1 MWEGNSSLT
10 GLLVSIL
17 RGIAESLRTNKLATA
32 LAAIAFVTTSILAFS
47 SQYDE
52 RPWYRQVLLPDIN
65 RAESLFE
72 SRMHDAEETT
82 NENWRLSYFIDAQKR
97 TREAVNLLKN
107 RWPHTHEGVRAHLR
121 LIQYY
126 ELLLE
131 DFAIIRTQL
140 SLDDGMDYMSAFRK
154 SELER
159 RPLHDAWLA
168 WVNGN

>member
-1 MWEGNSSLT
+1 MWGDESSLT
-10 GLLVSIL
+10 ELLASIL
-17 RGIAESLRTNKLATA
+17 RGIADSLRANKIATVLAG
-32 LAAIAFVTTSILAFS
+32 IAFVTTGILAYS

-52 RPWYRQVLLPDIN
+52 RPWYRQVVLPDIR

-72 SRMHDAEETT
+72 GRIHDAEETA

-97 TREAVNLLKN
+97 TREAVDLLKN
-107 RWPHTHEGVRAHLR
+107 RWPHTHEGVRAHLK

-140 SLDDGMDYMSAFRK
+140 SLDERMDYMAAFRN
-154 SELER
+154 SELAR
-159 RPLHDAWLA
+159 QPLRDAWLA

>member
-1 MWEGNSSLT
+1 MWEDNSSLT
-10 GLLVSIL
+10 GLLVSVV
-17 RGIAESLRTNKLATA
+17 RGIAESLRTNKLATV
-32 LAAIAFVTTSILAFS
+32 LAAIAFVTTGILALS

-97 TREAVNLLKN
+97 TREAINLLKN
-107 RWPHTHEGVRAHLR
+107 RWPHTHDGVRAHSK

-131 DFAIIRTQL
+131 DFATIRTQL
-140 SLDDGMDYMSAFRK
+140 SLDQGMDYMTAFRK

-159 RPLHDAWLA
+159 RPLRDAWRA
-168 WVNGN
+168 WVNGK

>member
-1 MWEGNSSLT
+1 MWEDSSSLT
-10 GLLVSIL
+10 GLLTAIF
-17 RGIAESLRTNKLATA
+17 RGIAESLRANKIATT
-32 LAAIAFVTTSILAFS
+32 LAAVAFVATGILAFS

-52 RPWYRQVLLPDIN
+52 RPWYRQVLLADIN

-72 SRMHDAEETT
+72 GRIHDAEETT

-97 TREAVNLLKN
+97 TREAVDLLKN
-107 RWPHTHEGVRAHLR
+107 RWPHTHDGVRAHSK

-140 SLDDGMDYMSAFRK
+140 SLDEAMDYMSAFRK
-154 SELER
+154 AEIDR
-159 RPLHDAWLA
+159 RPLRDAWLE

>member
-1 MWEGNSSLT
+1 MWEDSSSLA

-17 RGIAESLRTNKLATA
+17 RGIAESLRTNKLATS
-32 LAAIAFVTTSILAFS
+32 LAAIAFVTTGILAFS

-65 RAESLFE
+65 RAESLFQ

-97 TREAVNLLKN
+97 TREAVDLLKN
-107 RWPHTHEGVRAHLR
+107 RWPHTHDGMRAHLK
-121 LIQYY
+121 LIQYH

-140 SLDDGMDYMSAFRK
+140 SLDEGMDYMSAFRK

-159 RPLHDAWLA
+159 RPLRDAWLA
-168 WVNGN
+168 WVNGK

>member
-1 MWEGNSSLT
+1 MWEDDSSLR
-10 GLLVSIL
+10 GLLAAIF
-17 RGIAESLRTNKLATA
+17 RGIAESLRANKIATA
-32 LAAIAFVTTSILAFS
+32 LAAIAFVTTGILAFS

-72 SRMHDAEETT
+72 ARIHDAEETT

-97 TREAVNLLKN
+97 TREAVDLLKN
-107 RWPHTHEGVRAHLR
+107 RWPHTHDGVRAHSK

-126 ELLLE
+126 ERLLE

-140 SLDDGMDYMSAFRK
+140 SLDEGMDYMAAFRQ

-159 RPLHDAWLA
+159 RPLYEAWRA
-168 WVNGN
+168 WVNGE